1 MECRPLSGSSE
12 CFFIKFG
19 PFLDILWRFEKYVV
33 FQETVSLHPANTEA
47 NLEFWNFGNNLNF
60 YEWNSIWA
68 IESVWNIIWPQEF
81 MRRKALRLYKL
92 PYILNMCLRSLEQF
106 LRRYKLG
113 TFFKK
118 LWVYHN
124 EFSKIWGMCRKWN
137 MCKLTVSW
145 KTPCFSNLHRI
156 SRNGPN
162 SMKKHSEE
170 ALRGR
175 HSKT

>member
-1 MECRPLSGSSE
+1 M
-12 CFFIKFG
+12 FFHWIWTISRYSVK
-19 PFLDILWRFEKYVV
+19 IWKIWC
-33 FQETVSLHPANTEA
+33 FQETASLYPANTEG
-47 NLEFWNFGNNLNF
+47 NLESWKFGNNLNF

-81 MRRKALRLYKL
+81 VRQKALGLYKL
-92 PYILNMCLRSLEQF
+92 PYIVNMCLRSLEQF
-106 LRRYKLG
+106 LRRHKLE

-124 EFSKIWGMCRKWN
+124 EFSKIWGMCRNWN

-145 KTPCFSNLHRI
+145 KTPYFSNLHRI
-156 SRNGPN
+156 SRNCLN

-170 ALRGR
+170 ALRGH

>member
-19 PFLDILWRFEKYVV
+19 PFLDILWRFEKYGV
-33 FQETVSLHPANTEA
+33 FQETVSLHPANTEG
-47 NLEFWNFGNNLNF
+47 NLESWNFGNNLNF

-81 MRRKALRLYKL
+81 VRRKALRLYKL
-92 PYILNMCLRSLEQF
+92 PYILNMCLRPLEQF
-106 LRRYKLG
+106 LRCYKVG
-113 TFFKK
+113 TFSKK
-118 LWVYHN
+118 LRVYHN
-124 EFSKIWGMCRKWN
+124 EFSNIWGICMRCN
-137 MCKLTVSW
+137 MCKLPVSW
-145 KTPCFSNLHRI
+145 KTTHFSNLHRI
-156 SRNGPN
+156 SRNDPN

-170 ALRGR
+170 PLRGW

>member
-1 MECRPLSGSSE
+1 MEWRPLSASSE
-12 CFFIKFG
+12 CFFIEFG
-19 PFLDILWRFEKYVV
+19 LFLDILWRFEKYGV

-106 LRRYKLG
+106 VRRYKLG

-145 KTPCFSNLHRI
+145 KTTYFSNLHRI

-162 SMKKHSEE
+162 LMKKHSEE
-170 ALRGR
+170 PLRGR